1 MYPSESSQATTERFQ
16 GQVKRTVEKAN
27 VKGEDISKVRGW
39 MKMIRPTTRP
49 LHHLR
54 QVIVYCGPTAL
65 PPALDSFGCFPFCQF
80 ACDVDSYSEPV
91 WFVLHKGCD
100 CCRFVCSVP

>member
-1 MYPSESSQATTERFQ
+1 M
-16 GQVKRTVEKAN
+16 KRMVEKAN

-65 PPALDSFGCFPFCQF
+65 PPALDSFGCFPFCHF

-91 WFVLHKGCD
+91 WFVLHSRVAIAVVSFAVFLEMRNRDKEGAVRNLC
-100 CCRFVCSVP
+100 